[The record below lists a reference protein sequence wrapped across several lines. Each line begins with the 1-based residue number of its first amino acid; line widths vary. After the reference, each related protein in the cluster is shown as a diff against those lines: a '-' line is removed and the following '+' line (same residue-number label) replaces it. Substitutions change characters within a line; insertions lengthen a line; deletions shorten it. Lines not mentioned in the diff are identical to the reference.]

1 MHHELNAANEA
12 AVAHLLQ
19 QPLQPAGG
27 KCMTIGRI
35 YEVVEETLNR
45 LGVLPAGSL
54 DEILEAD
61 RRARDV
67 AASLLAAD

>member
-1 MHHELNAANEA
+1 
-12 AVAHLLQ
+12 
-19 QPLQPAGG
+19 
-27 KCMTIGRI
+27 MTIGRI
-35 YEVVEETLNR
+35 YDIVEETLNR

-67 AASLLAAD
+67 AASLLTAN

>member
-1 MHHELNAANEA
+1 MHDALVESIDSGGGNALERVWAS
-12 AVAHLLQ
+12 
-19 QPLQPAGG
+19 
-27 KCMTIGRI
+27 
-35 YEVVEETLNR
+35 
-45 LGVLPAGSL
+45 PAGSL

>member
-1 MHHELNAANEA
+1 
-12 AVAHLLQ
+12 
-19 QPLQPAGG
+19 
-27 KCMTIGRI
+27 MTIGRI

-61 RRARDV
+61 RQARDV
-67 AASLLAAD
+67 ASSLLAAD